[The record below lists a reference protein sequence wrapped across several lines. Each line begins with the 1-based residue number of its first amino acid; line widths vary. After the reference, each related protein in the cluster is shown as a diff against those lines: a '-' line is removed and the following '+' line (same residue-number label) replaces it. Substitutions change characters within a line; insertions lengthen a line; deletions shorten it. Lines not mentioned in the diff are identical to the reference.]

1 VVPQSQTGGLC
12 NPIGHV
18 DLIEVVDA
26 AATRITFTMDIQV
39 AILAR
44 FLSLSR
50 VLADS
55 PSLSSFPL
63 EDFT

>member
-1 VVPQSQTGGLC
+1 
-12 NPIGHV
+12 V